1 MRNQDHDASELQGA
15 CTHTEIHCV
24 SLKHRLLSDRKGSG
38 YIQNGSTRRTV
49 TGSRPVLCLDISDTY
64 SLYAVSSVPR
74 FLGVHIPFD
83 GIAAHIALCRDK
95 EAPGPQRR
103 HLCKLREF
111 LAERKR
117 SRAFELVHDIRRA
130 QRRKTAQ
137 KQIRM
142 IDMAFHGED
151 FDTKALALSCRQCFE
166 TLRHAGDVEDLP
178 PVAGA
183 EYKVIVDQRHC
194 GFCFSIIIIHMYI
207 ISYKYTY

>member
-1 MRNQDHDASELQGA
+1 MRNQDHDASQLQGA
-15 CTHTEIHCV
+15 YTHTEIHCV
-24 SLKHRLLSDRKGSG
+24 SHKYRLLSDRKGSG

-49 TGSRPVLCLDISDTY
+49 AEARSAPHSDISDTY
-64 SLYAVSSVPR
+64 NLYAVSSVPR
-74 FLGVHIPFD
+74 FLGVYIPFD
-83 GIAAHIALCRDK
+83 SLAAHIAGCRDK

-103 HLCKLREF
+103 HFLELREF

-117 SRAFELVHDIRRA
+117 SSAFELVHYVRRA
-130 QRRKTAQ
+130 QCRKTAQ

-142 IDMAFHGED
+142 IDMTLHGED

-166 TLRHAGDVEDLP
+166 TLRHAGDVEYLSS
-178 PVAGA
+178 VAGA

-194 GFCFSIIIIHMYI
+194 GFCSSIIIIHMYI

>member
-1 MRNQDHDASELQGA
+1 MRSQDHDASELQGA
-15 CTHTEIHCV
+15 CTHIEIRCV
-24 SLKHRLLSDRKGSG
+24 SRKHRLLSDRRDSG

-49 TGSRPVLCLDISDTY
+49 TGSRPVLCLDISETY

-74 FLGVHIPFD
+74 FLGVL
-83 GIAAHIALCRDK
+83 AAHIALCRDK

-103 HLCKLREF
+103 HLCKLREL

-117 SRAFELVHDIRRA
+117 SSAFELVHDVRRT

-151 FDTKALALSCRQCFE
+151 FDTKAPALSCRQRFE

-178 PVAGA
+178 PIARA

-194 GFCFSIIIIHMYI
+194 GFCFSVIIIHMYI